1 MVVLVVLVVLVVV
14 GGEVRLGNLVN
25 QGLSSARQAAI
36 LASECSQPARGSA
49 ASDESV
55 QVRQIKVTLLSL
67 ATLHILAQQPWPLA
81 TSPCSRQN
89 LHPPLPSLQVSPAV
103 VTKPEPCP
111 QLHASPSKSS
121 QQCMVPSNR
130 QSGSLKSAYHHRPSS
145 PPSNVSQTYSP
156 PLRSN
161 FLSACRKSA
170 FRSCD
175 KTIPRLSSDSI
186 HPVTASSTFYLTSNP
201 RHFSSSA
208 QTPLLLLF

>member
-1 MVVLVVLVVLVVV
+1 MVVMVVLVVLVVV

-89 LHPPLPSLQVSPAV
+89 LHPPLPS
-103 VTKPEPCP
+103 
-111 QLHASPSKSS
+111 
-121 QQCMVPSNR
+121 
-130 QSGSLKSAYHHRPSS
+130 PSS
-145 PPSNVSQTYSP
+145 LTR
-156 PLRSN
+156 RSN
-161 FLSACRKSA
+161 
-170 FRSCD
+170 
-175 KTIPRLSSDSI
+175 KTRAMPAAPRFPFEI
-186 HPVTASSTFYLTSNP
+186 IAAMYGPK
-201 RHFSSSA
+201 
-208 QTPLLLLF
+208 Q

>member
-1 MVVLVVLVVLVVV
+1 MVVLVVLVVV

-89 LHPPLPSLQVSPAV
+89 RSYPSPPHFSPAV

-111 QLHASPSKSS
+111 QLHASLSKSS

-156 PLRSN
+156 PLRSD